1 MVACYRDA
9 NINTS
14 AARRLYAQRHP
25 NREPLPT
32 PQTIL
37 HAVHWGRYQAPAF
50 DGGRPRRH
58 IRQEERIIEY
68 FDRRP
73 TASTADAA
81 RDLQVSQV
89 YAWRVLRE
97 HGMHPFHFQRVQEL
111 GEHDFGPRRIF
122 CQWLVPEPRR
132 NILWTDESTFGRGG
146 LYNAYN
152 MHHWAMNIPHITR
165 TDSYQHR
172 FSVNVWAGVLN
183 TVILGPVFLGRL
195 NGARYV
201 QLLQSELEDMLED
214 IPLVH
219 LRDLYFQHDG
229 APADRKSTRLNSSHS
244 SVSRMPSSA

>member
-1 MVACYRDA
+1 
-9 NINTS
+9 
-14 AARRLYAQRHP
+14 
-25 NREPLPT
+25 
-32 PQTIL
+32 
-37 HAVHWGRYQAPAF
+37 
-50 DGGRPRRH
+50 
-58 IRQEERIIEY
+58 
-68 FDRRP
+68 
-73 TASTADAA
+73 
-81 RDLQVSQV
+81 
-89 YAWRVLRE
+89 
-97 HGMHPFHFQRVQEL
+97 MHPFHFQRVQEL

-122 CQWLVPEPRR
+122 CEWLVQEPRR

-146 LYNAYN
+146 LFNVHN
-152 MHHWAMNIPHITR
+152 MHQWAARNPHATR

-229 APADRKSTRLNSSHS
+229 APAHFDVRARTYLNRTYPGKWIGRIGPQAWPARS
-244 SVSRMPSSA
+244 PDLTPLDFFLWGE